1 MATVREMV
9 RQIQVEVRGGDLPP
23 DRAREVLNTLTSLI
37 GNCNDE
43 LREADMNYNVV
54 LLKHLDTDE
63 AANRAKI
70 RAETTPE
77 YARKREAKDTLTLVI
92 EMVRSLK
99 VVLKSQQEEMGLT
112 R

>member
-1 MATVREMV
+1 MV
-9 RQIQVEVRGGDLPP
+9 RDIQDEVRGGDLPP
-23 DRAREVLNTLTSLI
+23 DRARIVLNTLTSLM
-37 GNCNDE
+37 GNCLSE
-43 LREADMNYNVV
+43 LREADMAFNVV

-77 YARKREAKDTLTLVI
+77 YARKREARDTLTLVT
-92 EMVRSLK
+92 EMTRALK
-99 VVLKSQQEEMGLT
+99 VVLRSQEEEMRLT

>member
-1 MATVREMV
+1 MV

-43 LREADMNYNVV
+43 LREADMAYNVV
-54 LLKHLDTDE
+54 LLHYLDADE
-63 AANRAKI
+63 AANRANI
-70 RAETTPE
+70 RAKTSPE
-77 YARKREAKDTLTLVI
+77 YARMREAKDTLTLVV

-99 VVLKSQQEEMGLT
+99 TVLKSQQDEMGLT